1 MWVALSVVAFA
12 MLLLFVL
19 TRPRPRKE
27 PLRVERVEPGG
38 DELVVTMSD
47 GARYRGSCTV
57 WHAYPDGKR
66 CTTEMELLLSDVWKR
81 EQWRDE
87 MNKARIP

>member
-1 MWVALSVVAFA
+1 
-12 MLLLFVL
+12 
-19 TRPRPRKE
+19 
-27 PLRVERVEPGG
+27 
-38 DELVVTMSD
+38 MSD

-87 MNKARIP
+87 MKKARIP